1 MLNPMNTVVKTNNR
15 IHVAD
20 ALRGLAIVGIIL
32 MHASEQFNMY
42 DPSIALPYTLECDA
56 MVAEVA
62 SFLLSGKMYG
72 IFALLFGLSFFI
84 MNDNQQKKGKSFLG
98 RFAWRMILLMGFGI
112 LNTVFYDGDIL
123 FTYAYLGLFLIPI
136 SLLPNRWAIALT
148 IFLACQPLDIYF
160 LVTDNT
166 VDPSDVWTAYSKMGE
181 AHHQGTFMEN
191 AWANLRYGQYASFM
205 WFLMFGRLTQTL
217 MLFVLGMLI
226 GRARMFY
233 DEGDNLKRWST
244 ILLLCVTGYA
254 GMYTLAEYSS
264 WGSVFRPIQNF
275 CMTMAIVAAV
285 TLLWYKTTWM
295 SRIAAPL
302 TVIGKMSMTNY
313 FLQSILG
320 CAYFCAYGMGLSNMI
335 GITYSMLVGI
345 VIIIIQYQLCRIWAR
360 KNTRGPFESLWR
372 RLTWIRL

>member
-1 MLNPMNTVVKTNNR
+1 MEKNAKTNTR
-15 IHVAD
+15 IDVAD

-32 MHASEQFNMY
+32 MHASEHFNMY
-42 DPSIALPYTLECDA
+42 DPSIDLPYSLECDD
-56 MVAEVA
+56 MVATTA

-136 SLLPNRWAIALT
+136 SLLPNKWAVALT
-148 IFLACQPLDIYF
+148 VFLACQPLDIFF
-160 LVTDNT
+160 LVTDT
-166 VDPSDVWTAYSKMGE
+166 AIDQSDVWAAYGKMGE
-181 AHHQGTFMEN
+181 AHHQGSFIDN

-226 GRARMFY
+226 GRSRLFY
-233 DEGDNLKRWST
+233 NEGDNLKRWSA
-244 ILLLCVTGYA
+244 IFFMSVIGYA
-254 GMYTLAEYSS
+254 AMYFLVEYSS

-275 CMTMAIVAAV
+275 CMIMGIVAIV
-285 TLLWYKTTWM
+285 TLLWYKTSWM
-295 SRIAAPL
+295 PRIAAPL
-302 TVIGKMSMTNY
+302 IVIGKMSMTNY

-320 CAYFCAYGMGLSNMI
+320 CACFCAYGLGLTNKI
-335 GITYSMLVGI
+335 GIAYSMLVGI
-345 VIIIIQYQLCRIWAR
+345 AIIIVQYCLCRLWA
-360 KNTRGPFESLWR
+360 KKHQRGPFETVWR
-372 RLTWIRL
+372 RLTWIGTK